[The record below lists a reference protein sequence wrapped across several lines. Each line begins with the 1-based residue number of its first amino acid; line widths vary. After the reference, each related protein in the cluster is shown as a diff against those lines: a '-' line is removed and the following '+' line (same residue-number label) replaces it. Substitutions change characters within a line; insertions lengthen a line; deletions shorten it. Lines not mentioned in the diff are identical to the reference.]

1 MNEEQIIK
9 LFKTTNLYE
18 IQNILS
24 RMDKLEVYEVMN
36 IHKEVLDRITPLG
49 N

>member
-24 RMDKLEVYEVMN
+24 RMDKLEVYE
-36 IHKEVLDRITPLG
+36 HP
-49 N
+49 